1 MRSLHARHLLVVGL
15 AALALVLP
23 AHATAAPSG
32 AHPDTACTPAFA
44 ARAGG
49 DVGRHSSA
57 ARTYSR
63 RELRRID
70 RRLERR
76 LDRREGAATAWD
88 GLELRIG
95 VHVHVVGVR
104 GDRGP
109 SKRAVM
115 RQLELL
121 DEAYAGAQSDEGTPT
136 MFRFYLES
144 FERVRNNRWHD
155 APIGSP
161 ADLDMRRSLHRGG
174 GEDLNLYIAEPRDP
188 HFHNVVLGWSSA
200 PWQARRYPHLDGVT
214 IHEGSLPG
222 GSLRG
227 YNLGDTAVHEIG
239 HWLGLLHTFEGGSC
253 SGPGDLVADTPA
265 QSVPSMSCQGD
276 KDTCPSD
283 GLDPVHNF
291 MDYAVDQCMN
301 RFTPG
306 QVARM
311 TDNWLAYRTP

>member
-1 MRSLHARHLLVVGL
+1 MHARRLLLAGT

-23 AHATAAPSG
+23 AQAAAAPVATHRGSDC
-32 AHPDTACTPAFA
+32 APTFS

-49 DVGRHSSA
+49 DVDRHA
-57 ARTYSR
+57 ADAPTYSR

-76 LDRREGAATAWD
+76 LDGREGIATARE
-88 GLELRIG
+88 GIELRIG
-95 VHVHVVGVR
+95 VHVHVISTR

-109 SKRAVM
+109 SKRAVR

-121 DEAYAGAQSDEGTPT
+121 DQAYGGGQSADGATT
-136 MFRFYLES
+136 MFRFYLAS

-155 APIGSP
+155 APIGSR
-161 ADLDMRRSLHRGG
+161 ADLDMRRKLHRGG
-174 GEDLNLYIAEPRDP
+174 AEDLNLYIAEPRDP
-188 HFHNVVLGWSSA
+188 HFHSVVLGWSSA
-200 PWQARRYPHLDGVT
+200 PWQVRRYPELDGVT
-214 IHEGSLPG
+214 IHQGSLPG
-222 GSLRG
+222 GSLRN

-253 SGPGDLVADTPA
+253 EGPGDLVEDTPA

-276 KDTCPSD
+276 KDTCPSE

-291 MDYAVDQCMN
+291 MDYAVDECMDQ
-301 RFTPG
+301 FTPG